1 MRNGCTWA
9 RAHLDEIGREWRAAV
24 PALGRLP
31 SAQLPT
37 ARAALAAAAERLG
50 DHLVSYVVYVELRA
64 ALADARE
71 GSLAP
76 LLRRLN
82 GVREGGRNHCF

>member
-1 MRNGCTWA
+1 MRLGASGARPSPRWGGC
-9 RAHLDEIGREWRAAV
+9 RG
-24 PALGRLP
+24 
-31 SAQLPT
+31 AQLPT

-50 DHLVSYVVYVELRA
+50 DHLVSYVVYVELLA

-76 LLRRLN
+76 LPRRLN
-82 GVREGGRNHCF
+82 GLLHTVATRCVEPRRCCCV